1 MDRTRPELN
10 KVPQVTLAFWIIKI
24 CATTLGETGGDAVSM
39 TLGLGYLAA
48 TALFF
53 VIFLGV
59 AAGQVGARRYHPWLY
74 WAVILATTTAGTTL
88 SDFLDRTAH
97 LGYLWGS
104 VLLLSVLGAIL
115 LAWRLVLGRIV
126 FQHVADRRVESFY
139 WAAILVSNTLGTALG
154 DYTSDEAGLG
164 FIGAAVLFG
173 ALIALVALAY
183 FFTKAPPCAAVLGCL
198 RADAPAGRD
207 ARRHPDKAGQSRWD
221 GARHL
226 PVLCGPGAGGRRPGG
241 AGRAQAR
248 QRPPCVE
255 AGRRWPA
262 SPAP

>member
-1 MDRTRPELN
+1 VDRTRPELN
-10 KVPQVTLAFWIIKI
+10 KVPEVTVVFWIVKI

-53 VIFLGV
+53 AVFLAV
-59 AAGQVGARRYHPWLY
+59 AGGQVFARRYHPWLY

-88 SDFLDRTAH
+88 SDFLDRSAH

-104 VLLLSVLGAIL
+104 VLLLTILAAIL
-115 LAWRLVLGRIV
+115 LAWRLALGHIV

-164 FIGAAVLFG
+164 FVGGAVLFSG
-173 ALIALVALAY
+173 LIALVALAY
-183 FFTKAPPCAAVLGCL
+183 FFTKTSRVLLFWAAFVLTRPLGATLGDTLTKPISHGGLNLGTFQSSAVLAIAVIAL
-198 RADAPAGRD
+198 VALA
-207 ARRHPDKAGQSRWD
+207 ARKP
-221 GARHL
+221 
-226 PVLCGPGAGGRRPGG
+226 
-241 AGRAQAR
+241 AR
-248 QRPPCVE
+248 QVD
-255 AGRRWPA
+255 A
-262 SPAP
+262 